1 MAYLT
6 RLEVCRRFSI
16 DPAKLRSASGVQL
29 LLALNKRR
37 AQEVDFLEELPLLLQ
52 RDPQAAFAL
61 FGQRLRDSLTRGMIV
76 WLGTLS
82 PQALAAWQELL
93 GHDLVQVVGG
103 IRDGQYPAVITPSDL
118 ALCLAQDERFHG
130 LMREA
135 LHGLDTLRIPR
146 DRAEALENAG
156 IGIRHRSR
164 WERWLRDPTVIAYV
178 VVFVYS
184 TLRVLPVTFVDGF
197 EGSLWVLW
205 GLDIATAIPYT
216 WGVVTMVAG
225 KTSRLRLTGLAV
237 TLITFLTPYAY
248 FWLRGSNYPTYV
260 VVVVYVLIGAS
271 LLYEALKVLRSRKLD
286 RELLHV

>member
-103 IRDGQYPAVITPSDL
+103 IRDGQYPAVITPGDL
-118 ALCLAQDERFHG
+118 ALCLAQDERFHS